1 MHENARMNAMIYVSH
16 PFEKRLKLTFL
27 ILLNRQVDRP
37 APFFLKRNSTRI
49 VLKSRNS
56 IVRTSPKPSA
66 TTTIITTIPAT
77 ELPKAIKKSVRRKI
91 TRNPNPTKN
100 VQTTTTVKSYE
111 QFSEGIDDDIASIL
125 PALTS
130 AKPRSPLRIPTTR
143 QLAET
148 TTRAVQNPQSNKIF
162 DFQQRNPSSFD
173 NILQQQYKIKGIDV
187 SEENYEEDER
197 LIGVL
202 GSQV

>member
-1 MHENARMNAMIYVSH
+1 MEAMIYVSH
-16 PFEKRLKLTFL
+16 SFLKHLKLTFSISL
-27 ILLNRQVDRP
+27 TRQVDRP
-37 APFFLKRNSTRI
+37 APFFQKRNSTRI

-56 IVRTSPKPSA
+56 IARTSPKPPA
-66 TTTIITTIPAT
+66 TTTTTIVTTFPT
-77 ELPKAIKKSVRRKI
+77 TQLPKTIKKSVRRKI
-91 TRNPNPTKN
+91 TRIPNSDPKS
-100 VQTTTTVKSYE
+100 VQTTTTVKNYE

-130 AKPRSPLRIPTTR
+130 AKPRPPLRVPTTR
-143 QLAET
+143 QLTET
-148 TTRAVQNPQSNKIF
+148 TTRGVQDPQSNKID